1 MNKTR
6 ALPFVSLT
14 LLLPAAAF
22 SQSSATTTLAVSV
35 AAEATLSVSNS
46 STSLTTSSIFG
57 NYTGAT
63 NLTWKI
69 RTSAGNGTGSITAKV
84 TTDFNGINGPSV
96 ANSAATGDTLSYTC
110 AADSPATA
118 CSGAQTASTTAATSV
133 ASFGAAASS
142 KKGGSSA
149 TVNWSLVDDPAYAPG
164 SYAATVTFTISA
176 S

>member
-1 MNKTR
+1 MNKIR
-6 ALPFVSLT
+6 AIAVLVLILMLAP
-14 LLLPAAAF
+14 AAF
-22 SQSSATTTLAVSV
+22 SQSSASTTLSVSV

-46 STSLTTSSIFG
+46 STSLTTSSVFG

-84 TTDFNGINGPSV
+84 TADFNGTNGPSV
-96 ANSAATGDTLSYTC
+96 ASSGATGDTLTYSC
-110 AADSPATA
+110 AADAPATA
-118 CSGAQTASTTAATSV
+118 CSGAQTASTSAATSV

-142 KKGGSSA
+142 KKSGSNA
-149 TVNWSLVDDPAYAPG
+149 TVNWTLVDDPAYAPG